1 MTFLRCLRIYYSH
14 TSLLFINSVVNGQF
28 LSIFKI
34 KFDPM
39 QDTRFNNLIRNTG
52 DRLNTWLLNPWRRW
66 SVITISL
73 LLGFYFGS
81 AMSTVAGQKAVL
93 DIGIA
98 GVLVALSELI
108 SLVVYRRLTRR
119 SFTLDSINAFKI
131 GGIYSLFVEAFKLGS

>member
-1 MTFLRCLRIYYSH
+1 
-14 TSLLFINSVVNGQF
+14 
-28 LSIFKI
+28 
-34 KFDPM
+34 M

-66 SVITISL
+66 SVMTISL

-98 GVLVALSELI
+98 AILVALAELI